1 MYRQLYMGGGQG
13 ITSLDAGAP
22 SIKYEGDIKPQMAS
36 APDPMAELYNMFLD
50 LKQKGQIPKE
60 MGFEQFKQL
69 MEEQSS
75 SQGGIMDMVPR
86 EQALF
91 GGRVNYGLGSSF
103 KKAVKKV
110 TGAVKDVVKSDLGK
124 AALAGAALYYG
135 GGGNLFGLQRA
146 GLSGFSFNNIPGV
159 LKARNFLQG
168 VPLGDGDPRSGGIL
182 SKIGGMLPQTFGG
195 KAALGIT
202 ALGGLTGYLAS
213 QGMDEQQI
221 EEVKSRPEA
230 LKGYLRQYY
239 VNLNPEVKNKP
250 ELVEKFVNSQLGEY
264 SYATGGRVK
273 YAKGTD
279 RDQQTMELKDVDP
292 NLRAGPDWYI
302 KRIEAL
308 MYEYDMDYDT
318 AAEIAFDSDKYF
330 ELMPDGLAKGGRPGY
345 AMGNTAQMAAGI
357 EGLPFRQ
364 NQAGVGEV
372 DLRETG
378 GFIPPV
384 GVKEKADD
392 IPAMLSNNEFVFT
405 ADAVRGMGEGNVN
418 VGAQRMYDMM
428 KKLEKGGIV

>member
-1 MYRQLYMGGGQG
+1 MYRQLYMGGGEG
-13 ITSLDAGAP
+13 IASLDAGAP
-22 SIKYEGDIKPQMAS
+22 SIKYTGDIKPQMAS

-124 AALAGAALYYG
+124 AALTAAAMYYAPGFGIKAQGGFAPFLQNAKIGAG
-135 GGGNLFGLQRA
+135 NFLFGMPGDMGGRVA
-146 GLSGFSFNNIPGV
+146 GT
-159 LKARNFLQG
+159 
-168 VPLGDGDPRSGGIL
+168 GIL

-372 DLRETG
+372 DLRDTG

>member
-50 LKQKGQIPKE
+50 LKQQGQIPKE

-124 AALAGAALYYG
+124 AALTAAALYYG

-168 VPLGDGDPRSGGIL
+168 VPLGDGDPRSGGFL
-182 SKIGGMLPQTFGG
+182 SRIG
-195 KAALGIT
+195 KGIT
-202 ALGGLTGYLAS
+202 GLSTGQKINLATTAIGGLTGYLAS

-230 LKGYLRQYY
+230 LKGYLGQYY
-239 VNLNPEVKNKP
+239 SNLNPTASAEQVQN
-250 ELVEKFVNSQLGEY
+250 FVTSQLGEY
-264 SYATGGRVK
+264 AYATGGRVK

>member
-22 SIKYEGDIKPQMAS
+22 SIKYTGDIKPQMAS

-50 LKQKGQIPKE
+50 LKQQGQIPKE

-91 GGRVNYGLGSSF
+91 GGRVNYGLGSKF

-124 AALAGAALYYG
+124 AALAGAAIYYG
-135 GGGNLFGLQRA
+135 GGGKLPFFGQRA

-159 LKARNFLQG
+159 LQARNFLQG
-168 VPLGDGDPRSGGIL
+168 VPLGDGDPRSGGFL
-182 SKIGGMLPQTFGG
+182 SRIGKGITGLSTGQKIGLAT
-195 KAALGIT
+195 T
-202 ALGGLTGYLAS
+202 ALGGLTGYLAG
-213 QGMDEQQI
+213 QGMDEQEI

-230 LKGYLRQYY
+230 LKGYLGQYY
-239 VNLNPEVKNKP
+239 SNLNPTASAEQVQN
-250 ELVEKFVNSQLGEY
+250 FVTSQLGEY
-264 SYATGGRVK
+264 AYATGGRVK

-372 DLRETG
+372 DLRDTG

-405 ADAVRGMGEGNVN
+405 ADAVRGMGDGDVN
-418 VGAQRMYDMM
+418 KGAQRMYDMM
-428 KKLEKGGIV
+428 KKLEKGGRV

>member
-1 MYRQLYMGGGQG
+1 MISRGQMYRQLYMGGGQG

-22 SIKYEGDIKPQMAS
+22 SIKYTGNINPNKPTGPL
-36 APDPMAELYNMFLD
+36 APFYEYFDMEKPKPKPESEEAL
-50 LKQKGQIPKE
+50 LKE
-60 MGFEQFKQL
+60 
-69 MEEQSS
+69 
-75 SQGGIMDMVPR
+75 GIMQMIPR
-86 EQALF
+86 EGALF
-91 GGRVNYGLGSSF
+91 GGI

-124 AALAGAALYYG
+124 AALAGAAIYYG
-135 GGGNLFGLQRA
+135 GGGKLPFFGQRA

-159 LKARNFLQG
+159 LQARNFLQG
-168 VPLGDGDPRSGGIL
+168 VPLGDGDPRSGGFL
-182 SKIGGMLPQTFGG
+182 SRIGKGITGLSTGQKIGLAT
-195 KAALGIT
+195 T
-202 ALGGLTGYLAS
+202 AIGGLTGYLAS

-230 LKGYLRQYY
+230 LKTYLRQYY

-264 SYATGGRVK
+264 AYATGGRVK

-345 AMGNTAQMAAGI
+345 ALGDTATMAAQA
-357 EGLPFRQ
+357 EGLPLRN
-364 NQAGVGEV
+364 NQAGITEL
-372 DLRETG
+372 DLRDSG

-384 GVKEKADD
+384 GIKEKADD

-405 ADAVRGMGEGNVN
+405 ADAVRGMGDGDVD
-418 VGAQRMYDMM
+418 VGAQRMYDIM
-428 KKLEKGGIV
+428 KKLEKGGRV

>member
-36 APDPMAELYNMFLD
+36 APDPMAELYNIFLN
-50 LKQKGQIPKE
+50 LKQQGQIPKE

-124 AALAGAALYYG
+124 AALTAAAMYYAPGFGIKAQGGFAPFLQNAKIGAG
-135 GGGNLFGLQRA
+135 NFLFGMPGDMGGRVA
-146 GLSGFSFNNIPGV
+146 GT
-159 LKARNFLQG
+159 
-168 VPLGDGDPRSGGIL
+168 GIL

-213 QGMDEQQI
+213 QGMDEQEI

-264 SYATGGRVK
+264 AYATGGRVK

>member
-1 MYRQLYMGGGQG
+1 MISRGQMYRQLYMGGGQG

-22 SIKYEGDIKPQMAS
+22 SIKYTGDIKPQMAS
-36 APDPMAELYNMFLD
+36 APDPMAELYNIFLN

-110 TGAVKDVVKSDLGK
+110 TGAVKDVVSSDLGK
-124 AALAGAALYYG
+124 AALTAAAMYYAPGFGIKAQGGFAPFLQNAKIGAG
-135 GGGNLFGLQRA
+135 NFLFGMPGDMGGRVA
-146 GLSGFSFNNIPGV
+146 GT
-159 LKARNFLQG
+159 
-168 VPLGDGDPRSGGIL
+168 GIL

-230 LKGYLRQYY
+230 LKGYLGQYY
-239 VNLNPEVKNKP
+239 SNLNP
-250 ELVEKFVNSQLGEY
+250 
-264 SYATGGRVK
+264 
-273 YAKGTD
+273 
-279 RDQQTMELKDVDP
+279 
-292 NLRAGPDWYI
+292 
-302 KRIEAL
+302 
-308 MYEYDMDYDT
+308 T
-318 AAEIAFDSDKYF
+318 ASAETSSKIC
-330 ELMPDGLAKGGRPGY
+330 
-345 AMGNTAQMAAGI
+345 
-357 EGLPFRQ
+357 
-364 NQAGVGEV
+364 
-372 DLRETG
+372 
-378 GFIPPV
+378 
-384 GVKEKADD
+384 
-392 IPAMLSNNEFVFT
+392 
-405 ADAVRGMGEGNVN
+405 
-418 VGAQRMYDMM
+418 
-428 KKLEKGGIV
+428 

>member
-1 MYRQLYMGGGQG
+1 MISRGQMYRQLYMGGGEG

-91 GGRVNYGLGSSF
+91 GGRVNYGLGSKF

-110 TGAVKDVVKSDLGK
+110 TGAVKDVVSSDLGK
-124 AALAGAALYYG
+124 AALLAAGTYYA

-146 GLSGFSFNNIPGV
+146 GSGLTGFSFNNIPGV

-202 ALGGLTGYLAS
+202 ALGGLTGYLAG

-230 LKGYLRQYY
+230 LKGYLGQYY
-239 VNLNPEVKNKP
+239 SNLNPTASAEQVQN
-250 ELVEKFVNSQLGEY
+250 FVTSQLGEY
-264 SYATGGRVK
+264 AYATGGRVK

-279 RDQQTMELKDVDP
+279 KRST
-292 NLRAGPDWYI
+292 NYGI
-302 KRIEAL
+302 KRCR
-308 MYEYDMDYDT
+308 
-318 AAEIAFDSDKYF
+318 S
-330 ELMPDGLAKGGRPGY
+330 
-345 AMGNTAQMAAGI
+345 
-357 EGLPFRQ
+357 
-364 NQAGVGEV
+364 
-372 DLRETG
+372 
-378 GFIPPV
+378 
-384 GVKEKADD
+384 
-392 IPAMLSNNEFVFT
+392 
-405 ADAVRGMGEGNVN
+405 
-418 VGAQRMYDMM
+418 
-428 KKLEKGGIV
+428 

>member
-22 SIKYEGDIKPQMAS
+22 SIKYTGDIKPQMAS
-36 APDPMAELYNMFLD
+36 APDPMAELYNIFLD

-86 EQALF
+86 EQVLF

-124 AALAGAALYYG
+124 AALTAAAMYYAPGFGIKAQGGFAPFLQNAKIGAG
-135 GGGNLFGLQRA
+135 NFLFGMPGDMGGRVA
-146 GLSGFSFNNIPGV
+146 GT
-159 LKARNFLQG
+159 
-168 VPLGDGDPRSGGIL
+168 GIL

-372 DLRETG
+372 DLRDTG

>member
-22 SIKYEGDIKPQMAS
+22 SIKYTGDIKPQMAS
-36 APDPMAELYNMFLD
+36 APDPMAELYNIFLN

-110 TGAVKDVVKSDLGK
+110 TGAVKDVVSSDLGK
-124 AALAGAALYYG
+124 AALTAAAMYYAPGFGIKAQGGFAPFLQNAKIGAG
-135 GGGNLFGLQRA
+135 NFLFGMPGDMGGRVA
-146 GLSGFSFNNIPGV
+146 GT
-159 LKARNFLQG
+159 
-168 VPLGDGDPRSGGIL
+168 GIL

>member
-1 MYRQLYMGGGQG
+1 MISRGQMYRQLYMGGGQG

-22 SIKYEGDIKPQMAS
+22 SIKYTGDIKPQMAS
-36 APDPMAELYNMFLD
+36 APDPMAELYNIFLD
-50 LKQKGQIPKE
+50 LKQQGQIPKE

-182 SKIGGMLPQTFGG
+182 SRIG
-195 KAALGIT
+195 KEC
-202 ALGGLTGYLAS
+202 YLN
-213 QGMDEQQI
+213 I
-221 EEVKSRPEA
+221 
-230 LKGYLRQYY
+230 
-239 VNLNPEVKNKP
+239 
-250 ELVEKFVNSQLGEY
+250 
-264 SYATGGRVK
+264 
-273 YAKGTD
+273 
-279 RDQQTMELKDVDP
+279 
-292 NLRAGPDWYI
+292 WW
-302 KRIEAL
+302 
-308 MYEYDMDYDT
+308 
-318 AAEIAFDSDKYF
+318 
-330 ELMPDGLAKGGRPGY
+330 
-345 AMGNTAQMAAGI
+345 
-357 EGLPFRQ
+357 
-364 NQAGVGEV
+364 
-372 DLRETG
+372 
-378 GFIPPV
+378 
-384 GVKEKADD
+384 
-392 IPAMLSNNEFVFT
+392 
-405 ADAVRGMGEGNVN
+405 
-418 VGAQRMYDMM
+418 
-428 KKLEKGGIV
+428 